1 MTNKRLN
8 ILFTASWYPS
18 KVHPTL
24 GNFIQRHAEAVAVL
38 HNVHVLYITSP
49 ADYSGTSYLE
59 HVTISGVETT
69 IIYCKKGMLNKF
81 NAFRSAVNELLEKP
95 QLQFDLV
102 HHHVLW
108 PHGWQARWLN
118 KKYGIPYIVTEHWT
132 GFDPARRK
140 QSHLLI
146 KPLAKYAAAKAFAIC
161 PVSLDL
167 ASTMSGYGI
176 KGNYRVVPNV
186 VDTSLFRISHATEER
201 IRFLHVS
208 SLVDAHK
215 NISGILRVWKK
226 ISDAYPKAHLTIGG
240 DGPFQMWE
248 KESQQL
254 GIAPSRIAW
263 FGEVPWEDV
272 AAKMQSSHALILF
285 SNYENLPCVIVE
297 AMACGLGI
305 ISSRVGGI
313 SEHITTER
321 GILVEP
327 ANESQLY
334 SAISSVCE
342 NPHQFNRA
350 EQRNY
355 AVNHFSQQAIAQQF
369 DRIYREAIAQ

>member
-1 MTNKRLN
+1 MEH
-8 ILFTASWYPS
+8 AS
-18 KVHPTL
+18 
-24 GNFIQRHAEAVAVL
+24 IA
-38 HNVHVLYITSP
+38 
-49 ADYSGTSYLE
+49 
-59 HVTISGVETT
+59 GVETT
-69 IIYCKKGMLNKF
+69 IVYCRKGALNKIR
-81 NAFRSAVNELLEKP
+81 AFRWAVSELIEK
-95 QLQFDLV
+95 QHLQFDLV

-132 GFDPARRK
+132 GYDRARRK
-140 QSHLLI
+140 QSHVFI

-161 PVSLDL
+161 PVSQDL

-186 VDTSLFRISHATEER
+186 VDTSLFRISHATDEQ

-254 GIAPSRIAW
+254 GIAPSRITW

-285 SNYENLPCVIVE
+285 SHYENLPCVIVE

-305 ISSRVGGI
+305 ISTRVGGI
-313 SEHITTER
+313 SEHITPER

-327 ANESQLY
+327 TNESELY
-334 SAISSVCE
+334 LAISCVCE
-342 NPHQFNRA
+342 NPHQFNRT

-369 DRIYREAIAQ
+369 DRIYRDAIAQLFILFFSIDIKNLQR